1 MFVIA
6 AGDLDQIDTGFF
18 QQPNHGDT
26 VVERETALLE
36 VRGVQLHPDREGGSD
51 RCAHGGDDF
60 KQQPG
65 AVFQRSA
72 PFILALIDQRV
83 EEFRQQ
89 IAMGRVDLNAG
100 KAGLFGDKGGMGETT
115 DNLVDF
121 LDRQGAGLGE
131 KPAGQGHF
139 ARR

>member
-1 MFVIA
+1 MAIA
-6 AGDLDQIDTGFF
+6 S
-18 QQPNHGDT
+18 N
-26 VVERETALLE
+26 VMETRSPTLINKSSS
-36 VRGVQLHPDREGGSD
+36 RR
-51 RCAHGGDDF
+51 
-60 KQQPG
+60 PG
-65 AVFQRSA
+65 LGLISE
-72 PFILALIDQRV
+72 ALIDQRV